1 MKYFIDPTIDC
12 VFKKILAA
20 TGHEVL
26 LLDFLNS
33 ILKPTAKIMRIVVQ
47 NPYNEKDYL
56 EDKLSIVDI
65 KAQDDKGNTYQIEVQ
80 VATPEFLANRMLA
93 NWGDIYQG
101 QLVEGVGFDQ
111 LKPVISI
118 WLLTGNLL
126 KSSDVCHHHFECYD
140 KHNGVLLSDHMSIHV
155 LELGK
160 WRKPDRL
167 QPEDNWLYFFKEGK
181 SFKVLPPELKKIPQM
196 REAMSVLTA
205 FSDQAESYHR
215 YKTRQQI
222 LRIQLSDENVAR
234 KRKLELAQ
242 AQAEIE
248 EAQAE
253 IEEAQA
259 EIEEAQAEIEEAQ
272 AEIEKAQV
280 TADKE
285 RQAAQNERAEKNKY
299 KEMLRKAGID
309 PDNA

>member
-20 TGHEVL
+20 IGHEKL

-56 EDKLSIVDI
+56 KDKLSIVDI
-65 KAQDDKGNTYQIEVQ
+65 KAQDEKDNTYQIEVQ
-80 VATPEFLANRMLA
+80 VATPEFLAYRMLA

-118 WLLTGNLL
+118 WLLTANLL
-126 KSSDVCHHHFECYD
+126 KCSNACHHHFECYD
-140 KHNGVLLSDHMSIHV
+140 KHHEVLLTNHMAIHV
-155 LELGK
+155 LELAK
-160 WRKPDRL
+160 WSKPDRL

-181 SFKVLPPELKKIPQM
+181 SFKVLPPELKKISQM

-205 FSDQAESYHR
+205 FSDQAENYHR

-234 KRKLELAQ
+234 KRKLELA
-242 AQAEIE
+242 

-259 EIEEAQAEIEEAQ
+259 EIEEAEAATEQAE
-272 AEIEKAQV
+272 
-280 TADKE
+280 
-285 RQAAQNERAEKNKY
+285 AATEQERAEKNKY
-299 KEMLRKAGID
+299 KAMLRKAGID
-309 PDNA
+309 PDAP